1 MSSPNFTHTRAG
13 VSAPEKGTFPLDHFR
28 ECKSFIDKYLEC
40 VNKHESMP
48 KRCQKLQIEYLNC
61 RMDHNLMKRES
72 LEDLGYTK
80 QNSYETEMDQK
91 KALYSKYGMLSN
103 QVKSEVQNY
112 FDSELNKNTSN
123 DEK

>member
-1 MSSPNFTHTRAG
+1 
-13 VSAPEKGTFPLDHFR
+13 
-28 ECKSFIDKYLEC
+28 
-40 VNKHESMP
+40 MP

-72 LEDLGYTK
+72 LEDLGFTK

-91 KALYSKYGMLSN
+91 KALYAKYGMLSN
-103 QVKSEVQNY
+103 QVKTEVQNY

-123 DEK
+123 NEK